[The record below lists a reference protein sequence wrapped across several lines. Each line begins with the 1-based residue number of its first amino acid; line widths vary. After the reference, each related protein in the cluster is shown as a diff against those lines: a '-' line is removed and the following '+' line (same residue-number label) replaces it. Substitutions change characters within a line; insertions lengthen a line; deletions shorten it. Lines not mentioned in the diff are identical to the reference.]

1 MAEAD
6 QYSYCTG
13 IQITAGFQTQGQFN
27 THFSGIINSAVFM
40 SSLTLQ
46 PALFRYD

>member
-6 QYSYCTG
+6 QYCYCTG
-13 IQITAGFQTQGQFN
+13 IQITAGSQTRGQFN

-40 SSLTLQ
+40 SSLTL
-46 PALFRYD
+46 PTALFPYD